1 MKEPKPKENQDT
13 KNRNG
18 KGKRNMMNKAE
29 ELTRNGA
36 RVGNNGKDQFGE
48 RQLKNRNGGN
58 ISHCSSKIVRKDIR

>member
-36 RVGNNGKDQFGE
+36 RGGNNGEYQSGE
-48 RQLKNRNGGN
+48 RQLKNRNGGY
-58 ISHCSSKIVRKDIR
+58 ISHCSSTRVREDIR